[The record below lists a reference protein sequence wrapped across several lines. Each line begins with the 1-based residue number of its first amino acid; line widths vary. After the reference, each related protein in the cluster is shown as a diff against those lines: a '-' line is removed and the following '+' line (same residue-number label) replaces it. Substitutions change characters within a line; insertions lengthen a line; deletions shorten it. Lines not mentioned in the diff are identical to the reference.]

1 MNNQTKQ
8 KYSRHVEKLA
18 NSMKADQNGNLVVYD
33 LMPEHEQHFLKS
45 LSHNS
50 FFGLINL
57 VRSQFAVGDCLGVQV
72 PMPSTTDTDTRER
85 SPERGYIVPRQR
97 FNCEQINIDSFINYA
112 KLDALADYLD
122 TDFESELNNA
132 LDKQTLFSLL
142 MVGFNGTSRSPTSD
156 PTTHKLAE
164 DVKKGWLQQLKEQ
177 RPSQIING
185 ATVGDGKQY
194 KTLNALVKAGLAKL
208 QDPYKNSADLIAV
221 CGRNILADYPINVVY
236 SDFDTDHSPRITIS
250 QKQIGG
256 LKAIG
261 VPYFPENGIL
271 ITRLDNLSLYVHT
284 GTIRRMLNNN
294 PAKDRLDTFF
304 SMCLDFIIEDYNA
317 AALIENIEITE

>member
-33 LMPEHEQHFLKS
+33 LMPEHEQNFLKS

-72 PMPSTTDTDTRER
+72 PMPSTTDTDTSER
-85 SPERGYIVPRQR
+85 SPERGYITPRQR

-142 MVGFNGTSRSPTSD
+142 MVGFNGTSRAPTSD

-164 DVKKGWLQQLKEQ
+164 DVKKAGYNSLKSNAQ
-177 RPSQIING
+177 AKSSTVQPS
-185 ATVGDGKQY
+185 
-194 KTLNALVKAGLAKL
+194 AKG
-208 QDPYKNSADLIAV
+208 S
-221 CGRNILADYPINVVY
+221 NIKPLM
-236 SDFDTDHSPRITIS
+236 
-250 QKQIGG
+250 
-256 LKAIG
+256 
-261 VPYFPENGIL
+261 
-271 ITRLDNLSLYVHT
+271 LSLKQ
-284 GTIRRMLNNN
+284 
-294 PAKDRLDTFF
+294 A
-304 SMCLDFIIEDYNA
+304 
-317 AALIENIEITE
+317 

>member
-8 KYSRHVEKLA
+8 KYNRHVEKLA
-18 NSMKADQNGNLVVYD
+18 NSMKADQNGNVVVYD

-45 LSHNS
+45 LSQNS

-156 PTTHKLAE
+156 PTTHKRLKSNAQAKSLTAQLPATGSNIKPLTHSL
-164 DVKKGWLQQLKEQ
+164 KKAWQ
-177 RPSQIING
+177 NC
-185 ATVGDGKQY
+185 
-194 KTLNALVKAGLAKL
+194 KT
-208 QDPYKNSADLIAV
+208 
-221 CGRNILADYPINVVY
+221 
-236 SDFDTDHSPRITIS
+236 RIKTARI
-250 QKQIGG
+250 
-256 LKAIG
+256 
-261 VPYFPENGIL
+261 
-271 ITRLDNLSLYVHT
+271 
-284 GTIRRMLNNN
+284 
-294 PAKDRLDTFF
+294 
-304 SMCLDFIIEDYNA
+304 
-317 AALIENIEITE
+317 